1 MRKGFKI
8 TAIGIMSGTSLD
20 GLDMCLAEFH
30 YDGKWYYRIIRAA
43 CVEYDEFWKRKLGT
57 AYQLTAE
64 QLQHLHEE
72 FGQFIGENVN
82 SFLRSNHLEKPEL
95 ICSHGHTVFHQPEKG
110 ITVQIGDGQTIAN
123 ETGITCINDFRSLDV
138 SLGGQGAPLVPIG
151 DELLFSEFD
160 ACLNLGG
167 FSNISFK
174 EDGERRA
181 FDICPVNIVLN
192 ELANR
197 LNQPFDRNGE
207 LSRSGKLNEALL
219 DELNRLDLYTEEIR
233 PSLARE
239 WVEST
244 INPILRASSLS
255 EVDLM
260 RTFVEHV
267 AIQIARVIER
277 KSAGGRVLVT
287 GGGAYNSFLLERM
300 NVYCL
305 ADLVIPDKQTIEF
318 KEALIFAFLGVLR
331 MNDQINV
338 LRSVTGAE
346 RDSCS
351 GAVHIPTLQN
361 VG

>member
-1 MRKGFKI
+1 MGKGFKT

-20 GLDMCLAEFH
+20 GLDLCLAEFRF
-30 YDGKWYYRIIRAA
+30 DGKWHFEIIHAN
-43 CVEYDEFWKRKLGT
+43 CVDYDGDWRKKLAT
-57 AYQLTAE
+57 AHELSE
-64 QLQHLHEE
+64 ENLQKLHAN
-72 FGQFIGENVN
+72 FGRFIGEHVN
-82 SFLRSNHLEKPEL
+82 SFLDRNKLEKPEMV
-95 ICSHGHTVFHQPEKG
+95 CSHGHTVFHQPEKG
-110 ITVQIGDGQTIAN
+110 ITLQIGDGQTIAN
-123 ETGITCINDFRSLDV
+123 TTGITCVNDFRSLDV

-174 EDGERRA
+174 EDDERRA

-197 LNQPFDRNGE
+197 LGHPFDHNGE
-207 LSRSGKLNEALL
+207 LARSGKLNEALL
-219 DELNRLDLYTEEIR
+219 DQLNSLDLYTDEIR

-244 INPILRASSLS
+244 VNPLLKDSGLS
-255 EVDLM
+255 KVDIM

-267 AIQIARVIER
+267 AIQIARVVER
-277 KSAGGRVLVT
+277 KSAGGSVLIT
-287 GGGAYNSFLLERM
+287 GGGAYNSFLMERM
-300 NVYCL
+300 NSYCL
-305 ADLVIPDKQTIEF
+305 ADLIIPDKQTIEF

-331 MNDQINV
+331 INDEVNV
-338 LRSVTGAE
+338 LRSVTGAS

-351 GAVHIPTLQN
+351 GTIHRPTI
-361 VG
+361 

>member
-1 MRKGFKI
+1 
-8 TAIGIMSGTSLD
+8 MSGTSLD
-20 GLDMCLAEFH
+20 GLDLCLTEFH
-30 YDGKWYYRIIRAA
+30 FDGKWNFEIIHAD
-43 CVEYDEFWKRKLGT
+43 CSVYDDDWRMKLAT
-57 AYQLTAE
+57 AHELSE
-64 QLQHLHEE
+64 EKLQRLHVE

-82 SFLRSNHLEKPEL
+82 SFLEKNHFSKPEF

-110 ITVQIGDGQTIAN
+110 ITIQIGDGQTIADI
-123 ETGITCINDFRSLDV
+123 TGITCVNDFRSLDV

-151 DELLFSEFD
+151 DGLLFSEFD

-192 ELANR
+192 ELANQ
-197 LNQPFDRNGE
+197 LDKPFDHNGD
-207 LSRSGKLNEALL
+207 LARSGKLNETLL
-219 DELNRLDLYTEEIR
+219 DQLNSLNLYTEEIR

-244 INPILRASSLS
+244 INPLLNQSSLT
-255 EVDLM
+255 EVDMM

-277 KSAGGRVLVT
+277 KAAGGSVLVT
-287 GGGAYNSFLLERM
+287 GGGAYNSFLMERM
-300 NVYCL
+300 NTYCL
-305 ADLVIPDKQTIEF
+305 ADLIIPDEQTIEF

-331 MNDQINV
+331 INDEVNV
-338 LRSVTGAE
+338 LRSVTGAS

-351 GAVHIPTLQN
+351 GTIHRPTI
-361 VG
+361 

>member
-1 MRKGFKI
+1 MKLSRI

-20 GLDMCLAEFH
+20 GLDLCLAEFDF
-30 YDGKWYYRIIRAA
+30 DGKWGFRIIHAD
-43 CVEYDEFWKRKLGT
+43 CVNYNEHWRKKLATAHNLSDEELR
-57 AYQLTAE
+57 QL
-64 QLQHLHEE
+64 HVE

-82 SFLRSNHLEKPEL
+82 SFLQKNQLAKPEL
-95 ICSHGHTVFHQPEKG
+95 VCSHGHTVFHQPENV
-110 ITVQIGDGQTIAN
+110 ITVQIGDGRIIADI
-123 ETGITCINDFRSLDV
+123 TGITCVNDFRSLDV
-138 SLGGQGAPLVPIG
+138 SLGGQGAPLVPVG

-197 LNQPFDRNGE
+197 LGHPFDHNGE
-207 LSRSGKLNEALL
+207 LARSGKLNEALL
-219 DELNRLDLYTEEIR
+219 DRLNSLDLYKEDIR

-239 WVEST
+239 WVET
-244 INPILRASSLS
+244 VVTPLLKESSLT

-267 AIQIARVIER
+267 AIQIARVVER
-277 KSAGGRVLVT
+277 KAPGGRVLVT
-287 GGGAYNSFLLERM
+287 GGGAYNSFLMERM
-300 NVYCL
+300 NAYCL
-305 ADLVIPDKQTIEF
+305 ADLIIPDKQTIEF

-331 MNDQINV
+331 VNDETNV
-338 LRSVTGAE
+338 LRSVTGAS

-351 GAVHIPTLQN
+351 GTVYQPTI
-361 VG
+361 

>member
-1 MRKGFKI
+1 MKPNRI

-20 GLDMCLAEFH
+20 GLDLCLVDFH
-30 YDGKWYYRIIRAA
+30 FDGKWSFQMINADCAIFDDGWRS
-43 CVEYDEFWKRKLGT
+43 KLAT
-57 AYQLTAE
+57 AHELSGENLKQL
-64 QLQHLHEE
+64 HVE
-72 FGQFIGENVN
+72 FGKFIAHHAS
-82 SFLRSNHLEKPEL
+82 SFLKRNQSTKPEL

-110 ITVQIGDGQTIAN
+110 ITIQIGDGQTIADI
-123 ETGITCINDFRSLDV
+123 TGITCVNDFRSLDV

-197 LNQPFDRNGE
+197 LGHPFDHNGE
-207 LSRSGKLNEALL
+207 LARSGKLNEALL
-219 DELNRLDLYTEEIR
+219 DQLNSLDLYTDEIR

-239 WVEST
+239 WVESA
-244 INPILRASSLS
+244 INPLLNESGLS
-255 EVDLM
+255 EVDIM

-267 AIQIARVIER
+267 AIQIARVVER
-277 KSAGGRVLVT
+277 KAAGGRVLVT
-287 GGGAYNSFLLERM
+287 GGGACNSFLIERL
-300 NVYCL
+300 NSYCL
-305 ADLVIPDKQTIEF
+305 ADLIIPDKRTIEF

-331 MNDQINV
+331 INDETNV
-338 LRSVTGAE
+338 LRSVTGAS

-351 GAVHIPTLQN
+351 GAIHRPTI
-361 VG
+361 